1 MGSSSS
7 KQLTIDELTM
17 KTMMLAQRKKTRV
30 TNLSRT
36 CHVAA
41 SFLPNSSPAELL
53 KWIQDP
59 VLDSSRLP
67 LDDLDVVESFELEVL
82 EADANIQTTLVLPSG
97 VRIAVRLHGE
107 GVEVGETV
115 YVNIRVSALE
125 ALSDLSEIGTLGV
138 GTFGRVK
145 LVEHK
150 STGQKFALKTM
161 RKKQLI
167 ALKQVEHV
175 MNEKTLL
182 AQCNHPFLIN
192 LKGMCQWAPLHLS
205 CLLARSLTVR
215 VCTSSLS
222 ISGAFQDRVELYMV
236 LELALGGELFSLLR
250 DKIRFD
256 ENMTRFYAACV
267 ISAFIH
273 LHDQSIAYR
282 YC

>member
-1 MGSSSS
+1 MAS
-7 KQLTIDELTM
+7 
-17 KTMMLAQRKKTRV
+17 V
-30 TNLSRT
+30 TAVEPTTCMTVDRQTFTQVLGPLQEKLEREANRRTTETENLKAT
-36 CHVAA
+36 QH
-41 SFLPNSSPAELL
+41 
-53 KWIQDP
+53 I
-59 VLDSSRLP
+59 
-67 LDDLDVVESFELEVL
+67 
-82 EADANIQTTLVLPSG
+82 T
-97 VRIAVRLHGE
+97 
-107 GVEVGETV
+107 
-115 YVNIRVSALE
+115 
-125 ALSDLSEIGTLGV
+125 LSDLSEIGTLGV